1 VADFFDLDTLLA
13 QLVLALGAALVAGN
27 AYALFMARRG
37 VKPKNAAGELRRG
50 RAWWLL
56 GVGIVISVWA
66 GASLLAR

>member
-1 VADFFDLDTLLA
+1 MADFFDLDTLLA

-27 AYALFMARRG
+27 AYALLMARRG
-37 VKPKNAAGELRRG
+37 VKPKNATGEIRRG

-66 GASLLAR
+66 GASLIAR